1 MGVGAVSDSFACS
14 YWVASSSLDMR
25 GRRHVYSYCN
35 LLCHVWLMCQGGLIF
50 SERKWKRSEL
60 GKRSGGLEEEGL
72 GGEERGET
80 AVGYST

>member
-1 MGVGAVSDSFACS
+1 
-14 YWVASSSLDMR
+14 
-25 GRRHVYSYCN
+25 
-35 LLCHVWLMCQGGLIF
+35 MCQGGLIF

-80 AVGYST
+80 TAGYST